1 METNY
6 FEMLQSHFDR
16 KRASINAIEGHP
28 RIKRQALL
36 DLAFE
41 ESLFDGMK
49 DFVSTRVFICDI
61 IENKTGRPEPE
72 VVLSPVKDF
81 SVVRQNFPVYQAS
94 LFSGNDLDSVMF
106 LVTIHRKGKNNPDTQ
121 YMIYPFEDVHDLSSF
136 DDLQIQMSK
145 DLNTTVDILPLY
157 VREKGAL
164 EWKPWFNDL
173 EK

>member
-6 FEMLQSHFDR
+6 FEMLQAHFDR
-16 KRASINAIEGHP
+16 KRASINAIKDHP

-36 DLAFE
+36 DLTFE
-41 ESLFDGMK
+41 ESLFDEMK
-49 DFVSTRVFICDI
+49 EFVSTRVFICDT

-81 SVVRQNFPVYQAS
+81 PVIYRNFPVFQAS
-94 LFSGNDLDSVMF
+94 LFSENDLDSVMF
-106 LVTIHRKGKNNPDTQ
+106 LVTIHREGKYAPDTQ
-121 YMIYPFEDVHDLSSF
+121 YMIYPFESLEGDFF
-136 DDLQIQMSK
+136 DELKEDMSK
-145 DLNTTVDILPLY
+145 DLNSPIDLLPLY
-157 VREKGAL
+157 VRYKGTL

>member
-16 KRASINAIEGHP
+16 KRASINSIEGHP

-49 DFVSTRVFICDI
+49 DFVSTRVFICDT
-61 IENKTGRPEPE
+61 IENKIGRPEPE

-81 SVVRQNFPVYQAS
+81 SVIRQNFPVYQAS

-106 LVTIHRKGKNNPDTQ
+106 LVTIHRKGKNSPDTQ
-121 YMIYPFEDVHDLSSF
+121 YMIYPFESLEGNFF
-136 DDLQIQMSK
+136 DELKEEMSK
-145 DLNTTVDILPLY
+145 DLNSPVDLLPLY
-157 VREKGAL
+157 IRCKGTL